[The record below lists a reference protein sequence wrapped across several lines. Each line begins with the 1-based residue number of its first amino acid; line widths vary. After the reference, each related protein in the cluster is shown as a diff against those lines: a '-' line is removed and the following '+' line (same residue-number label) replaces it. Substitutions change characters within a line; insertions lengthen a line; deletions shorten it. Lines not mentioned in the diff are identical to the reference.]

1 MVVPGAKNLS
11 PSRNNRII
19 KERHAASHK
28 VIKILAPD
36 SILNS
41 ILASKVRMVIDP
53 PPVEKEPPKV

>member
-1 MVVPGAKNLS
+1 MS
-11 PSRNNRII
+11 SSRNNRIV

-41 ILASKVRMVIDP
+41 ILASKVRMVLDP